1 MKLEDSSLQRLV
13 GNQTKL
19 SDLFFFYTQVDMFLV
34 SPNSFMNLSC
44 SLTSLPLYSSNLKS
58 LRKFYLSGCSFTGSY
73 PRLLPNLTQI
83 ISSDLSHNNFGSQIP
98 WSFLKLGQLSF
109 LDFSFNSFTCQLLDA
124 STNLAELSSS
134 NSQPVS
140 HTSLKLEFLALSYN
154 LLNGTIP
161 SWLYS
166 TPRLQHLYLDNNLFT
181 RHIDEFQYNLVR
193 YLDLSNNNLVG
204 SLPMAI
210 YKFVSLYHIYVS
222 FNHLSGTMESKM
234 FSKLKILET
243 VDLSHYPLLSLSTFN
258 NFSYTL
264 PKLYELYLSSC
275 KINEFPFFLTNLE
288 NLECSFKVRDL
299 SHNNTSDMIPSCLG
313 NLSGSLSVLD
323 LRNNKFRGTIPK
335 TFTKGNKLRSL
346 NLNVNQLEGIL
357 LRSLENCRHL
367 EMLDLGN
374 NKIND
379 TFPHWLGTLRNL
391 RVLVLRANSFHGT
404 ISYSMTKFSSTNLQ
418 IIDLSHNKFRALVIK
433 ALNISHNKLIGNM
446 SSSLENLSNLEWLD
460 LSSNKLTRE
469 IPGQLVD
476 LTSLEVL
483 NLSRNCLVGPIPQGN
498 QFNTFSCDSYN
509 GNMGL
514 SALPLLRIC
523 GDDKGQQSLASS
535 TIQEDDLKLRVH

>member
-1 MKLEDSSLQRLV
+1 MDYSFSPLNSWKLADKHMDILSYLMDLGSLRLPSSAFEASQLADCAATSFMLITWVPEQEIWSLRNHKVHNRVFICIIFIPRIHCISTKSNVIGIGISCSQLQGTIHFNSSLFSLQHLKRLNLSYNDFS
-13 GNQTKL
+13 GSKL
-19 SDLFFFYTQVDMFLV
+19 SPKV
-34 SPNSFMNLSC
+34 C
-44 SLTSLPLYSSNLKS
+44 PLKVL
-58 LRKFYLSGCSFTGSY
+58 GSY

-83 ISSDLSHNNFGSQIP
+83 TSSDLSHNNFGSQIP

-109 LDFSFNSFTCQLLDA
+109 LDLSFNSFTCQLLDV

-204 SLPMAI
+204 PLPMAI
-210 YKFVSLYHIYVS
+210 YKLVSLYHIYVS

-243 VDLSHYPLLSLSTFN
+243 VDLSHNPLLSLSTFN

-288 NLECSFKVRDL
+288 NLEWLDL
-299 SHNNTSDMIPSCLG
+299 SHNQI
-313 NLSGSLSVLD
+313 
-323 LRNNKFRGTIPK
+323 
-335 TFTKGNKLRSL
+335 KGNTQTWLLDVAKDSLRYL
-346 NLNVNQLEGIL
+346 
-357 LRSLENCRHL
+357 
-367 EMLDLGN
+367 
-374 NKIND
+374 
-379 TFPHWLGTLRNL
+379 
-391 RVLVLRANSFHGT
+391 
-404 ISYSMTKFSSTNLQ
+404 
-418 IIDLSHNKFRALVIK
+418 
-433 ALNISHNKLIGNM
+433 
-446 SSSLENLSNLEWLD
+446 NLSNNFLINID
-460 LSSNKLTRE
+460 
-469 IPGQLVD
+469 
-476 LTSLEVL
+476 
-483 NLSRNCLVGPIPQGN
+483 
-498 QFNTFSCDSYN
+498 
-509 GNMGL
+509 
-514 SALPLLRIC
+514 
-523 GDDKGQQSLASS
+523 
-535 TIQEDDLKLRVH
+535 